1 MAATG
6 WAGEAEG
13 AGAACVEADSAA
25 KVRHSQAQGLSG
37 VMVIPGQWGFI
48 GKTKFQIKNDQA
60 ALPHCCAGEF
70 KRFNRHKTLQRSM
83 T

>member
-1 MAATG
+1 MRASRCAGVSVSWMAATG

-37 VMVIPGQWGFI
+37 VMVIPGQWV
-48 GKTKFQIKNDQA
+48 
-60 ALPHCCAGEF
+60 
-70 KRFNRHKTLQRSM
+70 S
-83 T
+83 